1 MNSCCRQKS
10 RSRLNGFDPN
20 YDGDFMQTEP
30 QNINALKAKLLSYD
44 PKADIEIVQKAYDFA
59 AQAHEG
65 QKRNSGEP
73 YITHPLSVA
82 FILTDIEMDADT
94 LAAALLHDVVEDTG
108 VSEEQLQ
115 NRFGQEITQLV
126 DGVTKLNRINFN
138 SRREAQ
144 AENLRKML
152 LAMAKDIRVII
163 IKLADRLHNMRTLNF
178 QLPER
183 QQDISSET
191 LEIFAPLAHRIGV
204 FRFKWELED
213 IAFSYLDP
221 ETFNAIAKRLRK
233 KRREQEEYVQALIE
247 QISIAL
253 TENDIRGD
261 IAGRPK
267 NIYSIYRKM
276 LKQNKNI
283 DEIYDKIAIRVIVD
297 DIKSCYEVLG
307 VIHTIWKPLPGRF
320 KDYIS
325 MPKPNMYQSLHTTLI
340 GDKGEPFEVQIRTW
354 EMHRTSEYGLAAH
367 WRYKEGGISKDR
379 NFDEKLAWLRSIL
392 DWQQDV
398 KDTDEFM
405 ESLKIDLFEDTVFV
419 FTPQGDVIELPKGSC
434 PIDFAYRVHTE
445 VGHRL
450 NGAKVNG
457 RIVPIDYK
465 LNNGDIVTILTAKN
479 SNGPSP
485 DWLNIAKTSSAKSR
499 IRRWFKKEMRA
510 EKLIKGHDM
519 LEQALKKKHLDPRAL
534 MRSDYLLQAG
544 AQFNIETVDEIYLS
558 IAEGAITPMQ
568 WVNKIKDTFFP
579 DTRLEEIIPSELSK
593 SPITRDSSS
602 SALKIEGIDD
612 VAIRLAHC
620 CNPLPGD
627 AVSGYITRGRGIS
640 VHRDN
645 CSNIQNLIKTEP
657 DRIIPVEWTNDK
669 GSYMV
674 ELEILASDRPRLTAD
689 VMDIISDVKAN
700 LLSVYSRQ
708 VRKTSA
714 IINMKLEIR
723 NIDHLSAIMQRIS
736 KTKDVLE
743 IKRVVP
749 GDNRSEL

>member
-221 ETFNAIAKRLRK
+221 EIFNAIAKRLRK